1 MDSRRWDERYAGT
14 DLLWSAEPNRFLVG
28 EVAGLAPGRALDV
41 ACGEGRNAV
50 WLARQGWDVV
60 AVDFSP
66 VAVGKAR
73 RLAAHHDVEVSWVV
87 GDVATGDLPPGP
99 FDLVIVL
106 YLHLPDPAM
115 TGVLARAAARVD
127 DGGTFVVVAHDETN
141 MDAGHGGPQDPAVL
155 YGPDDV
161 VAAIGEGFTIERAE
175 RVRRPVETGGGTVE
189 AVDCLVR
196 ARRVATTATTTVD
209 SAASVL
215 RRDPLR

>member
-14 DLLWSAEPNRFLVG
+14 DLLWSAEPNRFLVA

-66 VAVGKAR
+66 VAIAKAR
-73 RLAAHHDVEVSWVV
+73 GLAAHHGVEVSWIVA
-87 GDVATGDLPPGP
+87 DVAAGDLPAGP

-106 YLHLPDPAM
+106 YLHLHAPAM
-115 TGVLARAAARVD
+115 TGVLSRAAARVGE
-127 DGGTFVVVAHDETN
+127 GGTFVVVAHDETN
-141 MDAGHGGPQDPAVL
+141 IAEGHGGPQDPAVL

-161 VAAIGEGFTIERAE
+161 VGAIGQGFTIERAE
-175 RVRRPVETGGGTVE
+175 RVRRPVETGGGTVD

-196 ARRVATTATTTVD
+196 AGRR
-209 SAASVL
+209 
-215 RRDPLR
+215 PPP